1 MANYK
6 DIKGFHVQTLS
17 TDPVAAQGS
26 WSSGGNLNTASHTQA
41 GGAGIATAA
50 LVTGGEGPPS
60 VSPRN
65 IAATETYNGSAWTE
79 VADLNQARPLLG
91 AAGTSTAAIATGG
104 NNPGN
109 DVENESWN
117 GSAWTEVGDLNVG
130 NKQFAQNGT
139 STAAFVA
146 GGNNAITTYSVQHEQ
161 WNGSAWTETTEI
173 NTGRNWLSGFGITTA
188 DVIAGGRTPGSTAGT
203 ALVESWNG
211 SAWTETAEV
220 NTAFFEAASGSGT
233 STAGM
238 LFGGYDKSSNL
249 AKTETW
255 NGSAWTELADLATA
269 RRDAA
274 SANSQPG
281 TTESALNFGGYATA
295 YSSATEEWSAPPDFS
310 QMNEG
315 QVYFN
320 SSSTNAFKLTSYG
333 VPGGAWASGGAMNN
347 ARRGAYRAGT
357 QTAGLV
363 TGGSTAP
370 PPGPITATE
379 TYNGSSWTETGHAMN
394 TGRRYSAGFGLQT
407 AAIAA
412 GGIDATTP
420 VNNTE
425 TYNGSSW
432 SEQNNLNTARHT
444 LAGSIGGSTTA
455 GLVFGGG
462 PPFVTV
468 TESWDG
474 TSWTEVNDMN
484 GARGQMGSGGTQTAA
499 ITAGGTPM
507 PGSGALSESYDGSS
521 WTETSDLNTGRQGPG
536 GFGHVHIGTWYGSA
550 GPDSNI
556 DNHFVHAFTPGF
568 TGLSTGYEGIK
579 KGKVGKESKKKN
591 AEINYG
597 YEMLLSQAVRSF
609 EIWLGQKAPYEAMKK
624 AILGGF
630 S

>member
-188 DVIAGGRTPGSTAGT
+188 AVIAGGRTPGSTAGT
-203 ALVESWNG
+203 ALVES
-211 SAWTETAEV
+211 
-220 NTAFFEAASGSGT
+220 
-233 STAGM
+233 
-238 LFGGYDKSSNL
+238 
-249 AKTETW
+249 W

-347 ARRGAYRAGT
+347 ARRGAYGAGT

-468 TESWDG
+468 TESWD
-474 TSWTEVNDMN
+474 
-484 GARGQMGSGGTQTAA
+484 
-499 ITAGGTPM
+499 
-507 PGSGALSESYDGSS
+507 
-521 WTETSDLNTGRQGPG
+521 
-536 GFGHVHIGTWYGSA
+536 
-550 GPDSNI
+550 
-556 DNHFVHAFTPGF
+556 
-568 TGLSTGYEGIK
+568 
-579 KGKVGKESKKKN
+579 
-591 AEINYG
+591 
-597 YEMLLSQAVRSF
+597 
-609 EIWLGQKAPYEAMKK
+609 
-624 AILGGF
+624 
-630 S
+630 